1 MEFDFSKFVE
11 DIDNRSKKRQEASL
25 ANSDRRDIE
34 LDDARR
40 LRAKRYHEKWQNR
53 IVWEKN
59 NG

>member
-11 DIDNRSKKRQEASL
+11 DIDNRNKKRREEITER
-25 ANSDRRDIE
+25 NDKRNID
-34 LDDARR
+34 LDEARR